1 VLALFA
7 VPLAGCEKKEDASSP
22 ASDTAQTAAK
32 PVATIKELMDST
44 IDPSAD
50 GIWDAVVIVSTAAG
64 VDKREP
70 RTGEEWH
77 AVRRHAMTLIES
89 MNLLMMPGRHAA
101 PVGTKPGLG
110 ELTPAQ
116 IDAAIKANPA
126 EFEQFAGAAQDSA
139 KDALKA
145 IDSKD
150 TAALTRVGGDL
161 DQRCEACHMT
171 FWYPNS
177 ARPAP

>member
-1 VLALFA
+1 
-7 VPLAGCEKKEDASSP
+7 
-22 ASDTAQTAAK
+22 
-32 PVATIKELMDST
+32 
-44 IDPSAD
+44 
-50 GIWDAVVIVSTAAG
+50 
-64 VDKREP
+64 
-70 RTGEEWH
+70 
-77 AVRRHAMTLIES
+77 
-89 MNLLMMPGRHAA
+89 MNLLVMPGRHAA
-101 PVGTKPGLG
+101 PNGTKPGLG

-116 IDAAIKANPA
+116 IDAAIKANPE

-150 TAALTRVGGDL
+150 TAALIRVGGDL
-161 DQRCEACHMT
+161 DQRCEACHLT